1 MVSWGLGRRRMRRT
15 VVVELVAPQDEGKED
30 GIQRPFLLDDE
41 GADDQEARGDV
52 YPVEI
57 LARKQGVG
65 HVDGFLVG
73 YWTVVFCF
81 LNKPRI
87 AVSAMIKGS
96 FAARGGVYL
105 CDNLSGFGR

>member
-1 MVSWGLGRRRMRRT
+1 MRRT

-30 GIQRPFLLDDE
+30 GIQRPFLLDYE

-65 HVDGFLVG
+65 HVDGFFVG
-73 YWTVVFCF
+73 YWAGGLLLPQQTS
-81 LNKPRI
+81 NSRQRDD
-87 AVSAMIKGS
+87 
-96 FAARGGVYL
+96 RGE
-105 CDNLSGFGR
+105 